1 MWINNVQIAIFVQ
14 LVGILVL
21 IVDKNNLTWT
31 KMSVRGQ
38 KNGLMWTK
46 NGLMWTTHES
56 YYIANYYRI
65 FGFIKSQ
72 DVAKFGFSYH

>member
-14 LVGILVL
+14 LVGVLVL

-38 KNGLMWTK
+38 KMALCGQKLALC
-46 NGLMWTTHES
+46 G
-56 YYIANYYRI
+56 
-65 FGFIKSQ
+65 
-72 DVAKFGFSYH
+72 